1 MATLFVSYLEKRYN
15 ARLFSCSTL
24 FVLIFFLLA
33 IVIPYIVAYV
43 TGCKTTFTQRVHR
56 LLEEAKFLLR
66 AALGQ
71 VPQ

>member
-43 TGCKTTFTQRVHR
+43 TGCKIYLR
-56 LLEEAKFLLR
+56 L
-66 AALGQ
+66 
-71 VPQ
+71 